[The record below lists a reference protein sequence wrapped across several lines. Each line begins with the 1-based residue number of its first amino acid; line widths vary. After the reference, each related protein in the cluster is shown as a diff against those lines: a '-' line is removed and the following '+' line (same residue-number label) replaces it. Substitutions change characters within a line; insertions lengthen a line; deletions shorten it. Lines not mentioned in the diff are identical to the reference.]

1 MTFKLFSRIAA
12 TVRRAACL
20 ADTLRRARHARR
32 PRLERTHEP
41 FDASA
46 HALRGCYLGLLA
58 GLDSAS
64 R

>member
-32 PRLERTHEP
+32 PHEP

-58 GLDSAS
+58 GLGSTS